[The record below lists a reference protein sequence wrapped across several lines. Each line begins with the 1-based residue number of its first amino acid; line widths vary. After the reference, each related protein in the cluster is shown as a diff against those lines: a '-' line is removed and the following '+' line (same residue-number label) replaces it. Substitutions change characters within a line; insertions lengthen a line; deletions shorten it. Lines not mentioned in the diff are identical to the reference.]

1 MDRLVIAVGIAVLAG
16 VLALVIRRR
25 RRPDA
30 PTRAPGSV
38 PAQLDRADFAGPEAP
53 WLVVVFTSAT
63 CASCPD
69 VRSKADVLASNDVA
83 VDTVEFPA
91 RRDVHRRY
99 GIDAV
104 PLLLIADA
112 AGVVRQHFFG
122 PVTATDLWAAVAT
135 ARDQP

>member
-1 MDRLVIAVGIAVLAG
+1 M
-16 VLALVIRRR
+16 
-25 RRPDA
+25 
-30 PTRAPGSV
+30 
-38 PAQLDRADFAGPEAP
+38 
-53 WLVVVFTSAT
+53 FTSAT
-63 CASCPD
+63 CASCAD

-83 VDTVEFPA
+83 VDIVEFPA